1 MVKMRVLQIVRKS
14 EGGIKKHLLSLVILL
29 DKIGIKWKKVME
41 NFLKVAE
48 LRKNIS
54 LKGKESAEKYSY
66 DKMIKEIQQIYHTL
80 RGR

>member
-1 MVKMRVLQIVRKS
+1 M
-14 EGGIKKHLLSLVILL
+14 
-29 DKIGIKWKKVME
+29 
-41 NFLKVAE
+41 KVAE

-80 RGR
+80 KGR

>member
-1 MVKMRVLQIVRKS
+1 M
-14 EGGIKKHLLSLVILL
+14 ILL

>member
-80 RGR
+80 KGR